1 MLTWPLVKIK
11 SVVENIRFQETCNV
25 DSLFDESM
33 KVIEEKVMRNE
44 IVLILAKISNDSLT
58 CTILVE
64 VYSSVQSISVAVFLF
79 FTFAFGKFVFVE
91 DRIFSLKQVT
101 EIVTEQIGHTF
112 RVET

>member
-79 FTFAFGKFVFVE
+79 FTFAFVYFVFIE
-91 DRIFSLKQVT
+91 DRVFGLKQVFKV
-101 EIVTEQIGHTF
+101 VTKHVGHTS
-112 RVET
+112 RIET